1 MIELFGVFLIKE
13 NDLIKVIILFFVY
26 DKNKFKVIG
35 FFVVDNYVLF
45 VDMFEMLFKVMILN

>member
-45 VDMFEMLFKVMILN
+45 VEMFEMLFKIMILN